1 MGIEQELGLGKA
13 GEEGD
18 GMDWEDGR
26 EGDGR
31 NLHIYKH
38 ECHGRECSEAGKV
51 GKKGQGA
58 EVEHIEEPV

>member
-1 MGIEQELGLGKA
+1 MGLELGLGKA

-26 EGDGR
+26 MGGT
-31 NLHIYKH
+31 LHIYTH
-38 ECHGRECSEAGKV
+38 ECHGRDCSESGK
-51 GKKGQGA
+51 GWKGLGG